1 LRVAPAESLIRRGIF
16 LPEKFFAEIV
26 ALCITHCASV
36 LLRQQGRFLEGNK
49 MNTETI
55 LSKISK
61 IDESLN
67 LIEKTWGAMDM
78 GQNVSVHVTDYL
90 RELLCS
96 RNALVE
102 AYSKAVSA

>member
-1 LRVAPAESLIRRGIF
+1 
-16 LPEKFFAEIV
+16 
-26 ALCITHCASV
+26 
-36 LLRQQGRFLEGNK
+36 